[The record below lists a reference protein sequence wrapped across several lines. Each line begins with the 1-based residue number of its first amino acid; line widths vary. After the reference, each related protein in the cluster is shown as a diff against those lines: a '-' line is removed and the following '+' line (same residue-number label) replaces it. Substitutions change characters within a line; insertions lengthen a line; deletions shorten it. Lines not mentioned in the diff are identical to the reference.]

1 MTELDADRFMQLLGE
16 PSEVRWTAAGL
27 GGPPPADRWASFDR
41 TPWHHPFLTR
51 DHLAEF
57 RASSDDVMA
66 SIGAAPG
73 APIEPVDVGFVGN
86 MANINYTR
94 AVPLRR
100 CGFRAPVYLHPADR
114 FLFGQPEWEDYDGGV
129 PFGHDM
135 SVFPDDL
142 PVVADIERPALSDQ
156 WPRHIVEGAYPRG
169 SLPDLLASPDI
180 LSMLPLFE
188 RLGRHEVLQAAQFQY
203 AAYVSGTPYVFGQS
217 GGEIWFDPARDDAY
231 GRLQRRAL
239 EKAAVIL
246 TSNPITLAHMRRYGW
261 AHSLYVPWF
270 LDDEIYAPGPAD
282 MRPEWRER
290 TGGDFF
296 VLMSARIDDHW
307 KGSQIALEG
316 FARFAADH
324 PGARLVTLRWG
335 AEEASLDERL
345 RALGIADRVLILPCV
360 GKRRLVRLLRS
371 ADVLIEQF
379 VLGYYGGSALEAL
392 ACGTPVVMRLE
403 AEQYAGLLKGDT
415 PPVLQAATA
424 PEVAD
429 RLRELAASTALAGD
443 VRERSRD
450 WFLRNHAASTWMGP
464 YTQLLRH
471 VASGRRLPFAGS
483 PLAQAKSRAEIDY
496 EAAQL
501 AGAPIFPSYV

>member
-1 MTELDADRFMQLLGE
+1 MPGLDADRFMQLVGE
-16 PSEVRWTAAGL
+16 SPEVRWEASGL
-27 GGPPPADRWASFDR
+27 GGPPPRDGWASFDR
-41 TPWHHPFLTR
+41 TPWHHPHLTR
-51 DHLAEF
+51 ENLAEF
-57 RASSDDVMA
+57 RAFSDGVMA
-66 SIGAAPG
+66 SIGAGPG
-73 APIEPVDVGFVGN
+73 APFEPVDVGFVGN

-94 AVPLRR
+94 AAPLRR
-100 CGFRAPVYLHPADR
+100 RGLRAPVYVHPADR
-114 FLFGQPEWEDYDGGV
+114 FLLGQPEWEEYDGGV

-142 PVVADIERPALSDQ
+142 PLVADIERPAFTDQ
-156 WPRHIVEGAYPRG
+156 WPRHLSEGAYPRD
-169 SLPDLLASPDI
+169 SLPDLLTSPDI
-180 LSMLPLFE
+180 LSMLPLFGM
-188 RLGRHEVLQAAQFQY
+188 LGRHEVLQAAQFQY
-203 AAYVSGTPYVFGQS
+203 AAYMSRRPYIFGQS
-217 GGEIWFDPARDDAY
+217 GGEIWMEPARDDAY

-239 EKAAVIL
+239 EGAAVIL

-270 LDDEIYAPGPAD
+270 LDDEVYAPGPAD
-282 MRPEWRER
+282 MREGWRER
-290 TGGDFF
+290 MGGDFF

-316 FARFAADH
+316 FARFAAHH

-371 ADVLIEQF
+371 ADALIEQF

-403 AEQYAGLLKGDT
+403 AEQYAGLLEGDI

-424 PEVAD
+424 EEVAG
-429 RLRELAASTALAGD
+429 RLRELAASEARAAD
-443 VRERSRD
+443 VRRRSRD

-464 YTQLLRH
+464 YTRLLRH
-471 VASGRRLPFAGS
+471 VASGRPLPFAGS
-483 PLAQAKSRAEIDY
+483 PLVRPKSRAEMDY

-501 AGAPIFPSYV
+501 AGAPVFPSYV